1 MGIEI
6 GTTLNVTFTA
16 EELAKLDCLLQLA
29 YFQYP
34 ETDTHYFHHRERI
47 ASVYHALSKAGYR

>member
-1 MGIEI
+1 MRIAI

-34 ETDTHYFHHRERI
+34 ETDSHYFHHRERI

>member
-29 YFQYP
+29 YFEYK
-34 ETDTHYFHHRERI
+34 ETDSRYLQHHQNI

>member
-34 ETDTHYFHHRERI
+34 ETDSHYYQHRERI